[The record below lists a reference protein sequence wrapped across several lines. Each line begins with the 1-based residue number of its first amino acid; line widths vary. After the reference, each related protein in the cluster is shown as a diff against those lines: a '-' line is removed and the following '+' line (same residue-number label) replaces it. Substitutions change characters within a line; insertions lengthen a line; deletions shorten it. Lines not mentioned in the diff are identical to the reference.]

1 MKKEIEISI
10 PQGYDD
16 VTLKKYLTLQKEL
29 KNYEG
34 EVEAQAA
41 VLVTYLCGIDTD
53 ILAGLGKKDYNLI
66 SSELGKWIGN
76 TDFNLQR
83 VITIDGVEHGFEPN
97 LSNIAYGAYADITQY
112 GTLTIDDNWAKIM
125 SILYRPITKRVRD
138 TYEIEK
144 YNGEID
150 SDKFL
155 GVSMDI
161 HLGTLFFFVHLST
174 DLLKNILNYTKVEE
188 FPHNIKSILE
198 RSGALMQLSLNLP
211 TETLERLTESLKNR

>member
-29 KNYEG
+29 RNYEG
-34 EVEAQAA
+34 EVDAQAA

-66 SSELGKWIGN
+66 SSELGKWIGK
-76 TDFNLQR
+76 TEFDLQR
-83 VITIDGVEHGFEPN
+83 LIWIDGVEYGFEPN
-97 LSNIAYGAYADITQY
+97 LSNIAYGAYADLTQY
-112 GTLTIDDNWAKIM
+112 GTLTIDENWAKIM
-125 SILYRPITKRVRD
+125 SILYRPVTNKVRD
-138 TYEIEK
+138 TYEIQK
-144 YNGEID
+144 YNGEIN

-155 GVSMDI
+155 EVTMNI
-161 HLGTLFFFVHLST
+161 HLGALFFFVHLST

>member
-29 KNYEG
+29 RNYEG
-34 EVEAQAA
+34 EVDAQAA

-53 ILAGLGKKDYNLI
+53 ILAGLGKKDYNII
-66 SSELGKWIGN
+66 SSELGKWIGK
-76 TDFNLQR
+76 TEFDLQR
-83 VITIDGVEHGFEPN
+83 LIWIDGVEYGFEPN
-97 LSNIAYGAYADITQY
+97 LSNIAYGAYADLTQY
-112 GTLTIDDNWAKIM
+112 GTLTIDENWAKIM
-125 SILYRPITKRVRD
+125 SILYRPVTNKVRD
-138 TYEIEK
+138 TYEIQK

-155 GVSMDI
+155 EVTMDI
-161 HLGTLFFFVHLST
+161 HLGALFFFVHLST

>member
-10 PQGYDD
+10 PQGYED

-34 EVEAQAA
+34 EEDAQAA

-66 SSELGKWIGN
+66 SSELGKWIGK

-83 VITIDGVEHGFEPN
+83 IITIDGVEHGFEPN

-112 GTLTIDDNWAKIM
+112 GTLAIDDNWAKVM
-125 SILYRPITKRVRD
+125 SILYRPVTNKVRD
-138 TYEIEK
+138 TYEIQK

-155 GVSMDI
+155 GVTMDI

-174 DLLKNILNYTKVEE
+174 DLLSSILKSTMEME
-188 FPHNIKSILE
+188 LPHNIRQILE
-198 RSGALMQLSLNLP
+198 RSGEVMQLSLNLP
-211 TETLERLTESLKNR
+211 TETLERLTELLKNH

>member
-10 PQGYDD
+10 PQGYEDI
-16 VTLKKYLTLQKEL
+16 TLKKYLTLQKEL

-34 EVEAQAA
+34 EEDAQSAL
-41 VLVTYLCGIDTD
+41 LVTYLCGIDAD
-53 ILAGLGKKDYNLI
+53 VLSGLGKNDYNTI
-66 SSELGKWIGN
+66 SNELAEWISK

-83 VITIDGVEHGFEPN
+83 FLTIDGVDYGFEPN
-97 LSNIAYGAYADITQY
+97 LSNIAYGAYADLTQY

-138 TYEIEK
+138 TYEIQK

-150 SDKFL
+150 GDKFL
-155 GVSMDI
+155 DVSMDI
-161 HLGTLFFFVHLST
+161 HFGTLFFFVHLST
-174 DLLKNILNYTKVEE
+174 DLAKSILNSTKEVE

-198 RSGALMQLSLNLP
+198 KSGELMQQSWN
-211 TETLERLTESLKNR
+211 